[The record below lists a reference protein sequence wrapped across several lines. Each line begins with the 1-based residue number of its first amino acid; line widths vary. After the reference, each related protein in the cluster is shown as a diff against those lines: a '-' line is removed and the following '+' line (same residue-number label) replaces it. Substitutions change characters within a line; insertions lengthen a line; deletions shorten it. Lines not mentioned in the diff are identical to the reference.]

1 VLTWTGNW
9 VATFGWNM
17 TDKRPQQEG
26 DYLLAVF
33 VSVINAGKMG
43 ELGIS
48 LLIGGQWLSGQ
59 LVAARDWFEGL
70 GAYLDRIP
78 MAGALGEMVK
88 ASGMWAYPPEEEH
101 VEQEVPNA
109 DDGVAPKVPIGYL
122 HLRDAQ
128 VISAADP
135 VPTEGGYVRIRI
147 ESIDGWMLGRLGPPG
162 FRPASPNP

>member
-1 VLTWTGNW
+1 
-9 VATFGWNM
+9 M
-17 TDKRPQQEG
+17 SDKRPQQEG

-33 VSVINAGKMG
+33 VSTINAGKMD

-70 GAYLDRIP
+70 GAYLDRMP
-78 MAGALGEMVK
+78 MAGELGEMVR
-88 ASGMWAYPPEEEH
+88 ASGTRGYPPEE
-101 VEQEVPNA
+101 EQEVPNA
-109 DDGVAPKVPIGYL
+109 DDVAPKVRIGYL

-128 VISAADP
+128 VISAAAP

-147 ESIDGWMLGRLGPPG
+147 ETIDGWMLGRLGPPG
-162 FRPASPNP
+162 FRPAPPNP

>member
-1 VLTWTGNW
+1 
-9 VATFGWNM
+9 M
-17 TDKRPQQEG
+17 SDKRPQQEG

-33 VSVINAGKMG
+33 VSIINAGKMG

-48 LLIGGQWLSGQ
+48 LLIGGHWLSGQ

-78 MAGALGEMVK
+78 MAGELGEMVR
-88 ASGMWAYPPEEEH
+88 ASGTRAYPPE
-101 VEQEVPNA
+101 EQEVPNA
-109 DDGVAPKVPIGYL
+109 DDDVAPKVRIGYL

-128 VISAADP
+128 LISAADP

-147 ESIDGWMLGRLGPPG
+147 ETIDGWMLGRLGPPG
-162 FRPASPNP
+162 FRPAPPNP

>member
-1 VLTWTGNW
+1 
-9 VATFGWNM
+9 M
-17 TDKRPQQEG
+17 SDKRPQQEG

-33 VSVINAGKMG
+33 VSTINAGKMG

-78 MAGALGEMVK
+78 MTGELGEMVR
-88 ASGMWAYPPEEEH
+88 ASGTRAYPPEEE
-101 VEQEVPNA
+101 QDVPNA
-109 DDGVAPKVPIGYL
+109 DDDVAPNVRIGYL

-128 VISAADP
+128 LISAADP

-147 ESIDGWMLGRLGPPG
+147 ETIDGWMLGRLGPPG
-162 FRPASPNP
+162 FRPATPNP